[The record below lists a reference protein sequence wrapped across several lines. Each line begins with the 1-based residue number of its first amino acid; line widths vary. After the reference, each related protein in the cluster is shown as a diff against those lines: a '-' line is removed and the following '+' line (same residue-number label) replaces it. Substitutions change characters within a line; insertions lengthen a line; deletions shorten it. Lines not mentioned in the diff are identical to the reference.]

1 MRRIYW
7 QWANGSREIIL
18 CTIDDRNTV
27 LLDDRYRNMV
37 WIDSR
42 FSLDL
47 EGKKCTDAS
56 IEALI
61 AALDQW
67 LSEQMT
73 SGNYALAGAE
83 THIRRAI
90 VEYLQPEAA

>member
-7 QWANGSREIIL
+7 QWANGAREIVL

-27 LLDDRYRNMV
+27 L
-37 WIDSR
+37 IDSR
-42 FSLDL
+42 FSFDL
-47 EGKKCTDAS
+47 EGKKCTDTS